1 MGTNIKTALSC
12 LTLGFIFGA
21 MFGILITTS
30 YLFYEYLPELNRLR
44 ATAAIQQERIEFLIT
59 PISEVEFGTI
69 NSIPTK

>member
-1 MGTNIKTALSC
+1 
-12 LTLGFIFGA
+12 